1 MQILLYLSFC
11 SCLIPGLY
19 QKGMIIFKNFQNLIV
34 NFLEKRLDNA
44 NHYTPFTGTHK
55 MEKITT
61 QAEMIEWLREHR
73 KLH

>member
-1 MQILLYLSFC
+1 MFNPRLVSKRYD
-11 SCLIPGLY
+11 
-19 QKGMIIFKNFQNLIV
+19 IFKNFQNLIV

-73 KLH
+73 KMH